1 MAGKILSRIYADLAL
16 KQDLGVSTQQLRLSS
31 HKTTYHPQTHL
42 APERYLAEFMPILRS
57 SKISA
62 SQ

>member
-42 APERYLAEFMPILRS
+42 APGKP
-57 SKISA
+57 
-62 SQ
+62 